1 MATTTIIQSHMTC
14 DGYAA
19 HATNSSIASTKQHM
33 NAWFDRVA
41 STTDQWAGTPLAF
54 IASVTLVLVWAVL
67 GPVFDYSDA
76 WQLSVNTTT
85 TIVTFWLCFVIQ
97 GSQTRDTLAMNAKLD
112 ELVVAIAGARDEL
125 AGIEAMSEDEISELR
140 R

>member
-1 MATTTIIQSHMTC
+1 M
-14 DGYAA
+14 
-19 HATNSSIASTKQHM
+19 
-33 NAWFDRVA
+33 
-41 STTDQWAGTPLAF
+41 AF